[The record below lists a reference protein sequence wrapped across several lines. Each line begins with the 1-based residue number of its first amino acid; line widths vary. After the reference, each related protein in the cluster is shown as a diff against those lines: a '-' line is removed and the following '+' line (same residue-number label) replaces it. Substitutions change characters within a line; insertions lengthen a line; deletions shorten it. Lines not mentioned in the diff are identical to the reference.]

1 MTADE
6 PSTEQLVH
14 GAQAGDAAAREAL
27 FARYLPRVCRMVAA
41 HLGMPRAALPA
52 GAEDIAQ
59 AAIVRA
65 LGALDRFEMRSGGAF
80 AAWMAT
86 IVLNCVRRHQRDA
99 GGARERTLWQRYGD
113 LNLHD
118 SIFRSEGPSPS
129 AIIGNRE
136 DSAKVEQAL
145 LDLPALYREALT
157 LRCIGQLSYAELAQQ
172 LGRTE
177 VSCRKLVQRAMEML
191 QAALARRG

>member
-6 PSTEQLVH
+6 PTTEKLVH

-86 IVLNCVRRHQRDA
+86 I
-99 GGARERTLWQRYGD
+99 TLWQRYGD
-113 LNLHD
+113 LDLHD